1 MPLRSIQATDPRFT
15 LCRTVGRGNYN
26 DADRECS
33 TEEYSQDRGVISV
46 LYNANY
52 AIGRSAVMMMMR
64 PPPPTITLAERTVM
78 RVSLLL

>member
-1 MPLRSIQATDPRFT
+1 M
-15 LCRTVGRGNYN
+15 GRGNYN

-52 AIGRSAVMMMMR
+52 AFGRSADDEA
-64 PPPPTITLAERTVM
+64 PTADHNSSRRNGNASISAIIGTRISTRRREPALRG
-78 RVSLLL
+78 